1 MFTGTRGAVLR
12 GGNYRNRYF
21 SKAVEACQK
30 ARREFSRH
38 HTPRAASAGAIV
50 KALQRMLGQAKA
62 SMALDVYADL
72 FDDDLDAVAE

>member
-1 MFTGTRGAVLR
+1 VFTGTRGAVLR

-38 HTPRAASAGAIV
+38 HTPRAASAGAF
-50 KALQRMLGQAKA
+50 ML
-62 SMALDVYADL
+62 
-72 FDDDLDAVAE
+72 